1 MSVKDKL
8 IILLMIL
15 LLVGGVYV
23 YYTYTIVMDRM
34 DEMEKQQYTHIDEV
48 NKEFRDN
55 LKRLDLQF
63 IGRGKHLQ
71 QAQQD
76 IVANTN
82 LVNNVNAEL
91 TTKIEDVAYNLDE
104 AVRTVNNSIAGLDR
118 DLGDLRADVD
128 SERRRNTRRLTDIE
142 QQLTNLKSGVEELQS
157 LTVIQKAKE
166 QDAKDKAKKK

>member
-1 MSVKDKL
+1 MSVKDK
-8 IILLMIL
+8 IILLLMIL
-15 LLVGGVYV
+15 LIVGGVYV
-23 YYTYTIVMDRM
+23 YYTYTVVMDRM
-34 DEMEKQQYTHIDEV
+34 DEMEKQQFTHIDEV

-71 QAQQD
+71 KAQQD

-82 LVNNVNAEL
+82 LVNIVNAEL
-91 TTKIEDVAYNLDE
+91 TSKIEDVNYALDE
-104 AVRTVNNSIAGLDR
+104 AVRTIENEISGLDR

-142 QQLTNLKSGVEELQS
+142 QQLTNIKNSLDELEALPVIVKSRE
-157 LTVIQKAKE
+157 
-166 QDAKDKAKKK
+166 KDK

>member
-1 MSVKDKL
+1 MSVKDK
-8 IILLMIL
+8 IILLLMIL

-34 DEMEKQQYTHIDEV
+34 DEMEKKQYTHIDEV

-63 IGRGKHLQ
+63 VGRGKHIQ
-71 QAQQD
+71 TAQQN
-76 IVANTN
+76 IVGNTS
-82 LVNNVNAEL
+82 LINNVNGDL
-91 TTKIEDVAYNLDE
+91 TGKIEDVGYDLDE
-104 AVRTVNNSIAGLDR
+104 AVRTVNNEISGVDR

-142 QQLTNLKSGVEELQS
+142 QQITNVKNGIDDLNALS
-157 LTVIQKAKE
+157 VIQKAKE
-166 QDAKDKAKKK
+166 KK